1 MEVVR
6 VKGNDFRFETP
17 HAVLKW
23 AVEKYRDKV
32 ALASSF
38 GAEDVVLIDM
48 LSKISPGAR
57 VFTIDT
63 GRLPEETYNT
73 MDEIK
78 NRYDIRLEVYFP
90 DSDLIEDMV
99 EKHGF
104 NLFRKSIELRELCC
118 EVRKVKP
125 LNRVLSGLD
134 AWICGL
140 RREQSVTRMCIE
152 NVEFEKRV
160 IGGNPR
166 EIVKLNPLIDWSED
180 QVWNY
185 IIENEVPYNA
195 LHDRGYPSIGCD
207 PCTRAVKPGE
217 DVRAGRWWWEPSDK
231 KECGLHC
238 KRQ

>member
-1 MEVVR
+1 MEIVK
-6 VKGNDFRFETP
+6 VKGNEFRFETP
-17 HAVLKW
+17 QEMLKW
-23 AVEKYRDKV
+23 AVEKYGDKV

-48 LSKISPGAR
+48 LSKIIPGAR

-78 NRYDIRLEVYFP
+78 DRYDIRLEVYFP
-90 DSDLIEDMV
+90 DNDLIEDMV

-104 NLFRKSIELRELCC
+104 NLFRKSIELRKLCC
-118 EVRKVKP
+118 EIRKVKP

-140 RREQSVTRMCIE
+140 RREQSVTRTCVE
-152 NVEFEKRV
+152 SVEFEKRV
-160 IGGNPR
+160 IGGELK

-185 IIENEVPYNA
+185 IKENEVPYNV

-217 DVRAGRWWWEPSDK
+217 DVRSGRWWWEPPDK

-238 KRQ
+238 RG